1 MATELPSL
9 EELLTSVSKKTL
21 EKPCSDE
28 HIVEIAREITN
39 WRLIAPD
46 LGLTA
51 VDEEDIRQNHRDD
64 VPIQRREMLRTWKQ
78 KFGSKATYG
87 SLAKAFYKTKRVDLV
102 EKVIALLT
110 EEAARSPGE
119 HVY

>member
-9 EELLTSVSKKTL
+9 EELLRGVPKKTL

-28 HIVEIAREITN
+28 HIVEIAREITS
-39 WRLIAPD
+39 WQLIAPD

-51 VDEEDIRQNHRDD
+51 VEEETIVQNHHD
-64 VPIQRREMLRTWKQ
+64 VQIQRREMLRTWKQ